1 MDLKAGIAA
10 YQQHGDLAIVTRIME
25 DADKTDFLGNPTR
38 RYRFVEGNDIS
49 IELAHPHQYIA
60 YRIRAIRE
68 KAVKYAWY
76 VREPIR
82 WAYDELNRQL
92 SILHI
97 DMGLDIPF
105 EPVDWEKHIYKYD
118 INSELLE
125 WLRLSDD
132 KITQAYNELGTVA
145 NYRLYRGVLS
155 LIEPTEE
162 AARLEES
169 RIRSE
174 VMIDME
180 TALKHV
186 LRYVDVT
193 RSDQEIVKYVNQS
206 LMTRYY
212 DAQAKRNGL
221 RRFRK
226 GGADQMVQPDYM
238 TPLGTVLGVE
248 IAEEN
253 VWQRISGSQAEFLR
267 KLAEAAEKDMIAG
280 EMAKYG
286 VSKDRC
292 YVMSGERARE
302 ISGLSYNAAR
312 ARLNRIRKKVR
323 TRGPS
328 HVAR

>member
-1 MDLKAGIAA
+1 MNLKHGITA
-10 YQQHGDLAIVTRIME
+10 YQQNGDLAIVERIME
-25 DADKTDFLGNPTR
+25 DADETDFLENPTR
-38 RYRFVEGNDIS
+38 RYRFVEGNDVS
-49 IELAHPHQYIA
+49 IELAYPHQYIS

-68 KAVKYAWY
+68 KAVKHAWY

-92 SILHI
+92 SILYI
-97 DMGLDIPF
+97 DLGFNIPF

-118 INSELLE
+118 INAELLE
-125 WLRLSDD
+125 WLRESDEE
-132 KITQAYNELGTVA
+132 ITRAYTERGTVA

-162 AARLEES
+162 AARREES
-169 RIRSE
+169 QIRSE
-174 VMIDME
+174 VMVDME
-180 TALKHV
+180 AALKHV

-193 RSDQEIVKYVNQS
+193 RSVQEVVKYVNQS

-226 GGADQMVQPDYM
+226 GGADRMVQPDFM
-238 TPLGTVLGVE
+238 TPLGTVLGAE
-248 IAEEN
+248 IAEES

-267 KLAEAAEKDMIAG
+267 KLAEVAEKDMVAG
-280 EMAKYG
+280 EMTKYG
-286 VSKDRC
+286 MSKNKC
-292 YVMSGERARE
+292 YVMSGERAQE

-312 ARLNRIRKKVR
+312 ARLTRIRKKVFA
-323 TRGPS
+323 RGTS
-328 HVAR
+328 SVAR

>member
-1 MDLKAGIAA
+1 MKLKDGIAA
-10 YQQHGDLAIVTRIME
+10 YQQNGDLTIVTRIME
-25 DADKTDFLGNPTR
+25 DADETDFLGNPTR

-49 IELAHPHQYIA
+49 IDLAHPHQYIA

-68 KAVKYAWY
+68 KAVKHAWY

-97 DMGLDIPF
+97 DMGVRIPF

-118 INSELLE
+118 INPELLE
-125 WLRLSDD
+125 WLRKSDD
-132 KITQAYNELGTVA
+132 EITRSYHELGTVA

-162 AARLEES
+162 AARREES
-169 RIRSE
+169 QIRSE

-180 TALKHV
+180 AALKHV

-193 RSDQEIVKYVNQS
+193 RSDQEIVKYINQS

-221 RRFRK
+221 RRLRK
-226 GGADQMVQPDYM
+226 GGADRMVQPDFM
-238 TPLGTVLGVE
+238 TPLGTVLGEE
-248 IAEEN
+248 IAEES
-253 VWQRISGSQAEFLR
+253 VWQRVGGRQAEFLR

-280 EMAKYG
+280 EMIKYG
-286 VSKDRC
+286 MSKNKC
-292 YVMSGERARE
+292 YVMSGERAQE

-312 ARLNRIRKKVR
+312 ARLTRIRKKVFARR
-323 TRGPS
+323 TS
-328 HVAR
+328 SVAK